1 MFEELDKPILNT
13 IPANRYV
20 YREFKICTVSISYH
34 IFLEDCEYSVPFK
47 YLSNKVEA
55 RYSSNT
61 VEIYSKNTLIATHP
75 KLHFK
80 GSVSTLSEHM
90 PKSHEQQHLKTNPG
104 SFLNW
109 ANNIGI
115 NTVSWVKK
123 EFEKIEH
130 APNIYSKLN
139 AVLSLAK
146 LYGKYELDLAIGYA
160 DIHNVTN
167 TASIK
172 SILSKKLYL
181 QMPVN
186 NTSNDTKV
194 FNTHDNL
201 RGNIYQ

>member
-1 MFEELDKPILNT
+1 
-13 IPANRYV
+13 
-20 YREFKICTVSISYH
+20 
-34 IFLEDCEYSVPFK
+34 
-47 YLSNKVEA
+47 
-55 RYSSNT
+55 
-61 VEIYSKNTLIATHP
+61 
-75 KLHFK
+75 
-80 GSVSTLSEHM
+80 M

-115 NTVSWVKK
+115 NTVAWVKK
-123 EFEKIEH
+123 EFDNVEH

-146 LYGKYELDLAIGYA
+146 LYGKYEPDLAIGYA

-172 SILSKKLYL
+172 SILDKKLYL
-181 QMPVN
+181 QTAAN
-186 NTSNDTKV
+186 NTLNNTTV